1 MIVKESNVKICYV
14 SIWLFHAHIGK
25 QKIQEIQEGKSTI
38 ILTSSESEI
47 KSNAQSVKF
56 RKLNLIV
63 EFLCLKL
70 L

>member
-1 MIVKESNVKICYV
+1 MSKFVV

-25 QKIQEIQEGKSTI
+25 QKIKEIQEGKSTI

-56 RKLNLIV
+56 RKLNLIM
-63 EFLCLKL
+63 EFYV
-70 L
+70 